1 MEIEYSKNE
10 MWISY
15 ERGDV
20 IFYVICDWW
29 FWTETAGKHD
39 FEWLELDINIK
50 KAEWWIEGKDGVHQM
65 ETTKQYEQWLL
76 SQIEHMRIEEGF
88 LFDEMIEQLDKIIH
102 NNFYE
107 YGI

>member
-20 IFYVICDWW
+20 VFYVICDWW
-29 FWTETAGKHD
+29 FSSYSAQKHE
-39 FEWLELDINIK
+39 FEWLDIDITIK
-50 KAEWWIEGKDGVHQM
+50 EAQWWIEDKDGIHQM
-65 ETTKQYEQWLL
+65 ETDDKYEQWLL
-76 SQIEHMRIEEGF
+76 SQIEHMRREEGF
-88 LFDEMIEQLDKIIH
+88 LWGEMVDELDDIRH